1 MDESVS
7 VVTIGYGLR
16 NLADLDLAAREFHRV
31 TRPGGQLLI
40 LDFGK
45 PSSPLWRAFYFAYL
59 RLVVPVF
66 GRVFCGDADSYRYIL
81 ESLKE
86 YPAQAGIAGLLL
98 KNGWVSPDTVNIL
111 GGMMSLTA
119 ARKPD
124 RGLGETR
131 PSAG

>member
-1 MDESVS
+1 
-7 VVTIGYGLR
+7 
-16 NLADLDLAAREFHRV
+16 
-31 TRPGGQLLI
+31 
-40 LDFGK
+40 
-45 PSSPLWRAFYFAYL
+45 LWRALYFAYL

-119 ARKPD
+119 AHKRD
-124 RGLGETR
+124 RG
-131 PSAG
+131 PSTG